1 MLLIINLAIIFIL
14 LVIILFNIKNVKH
27 QMIITLAIVSGLI
40 IFKIVFDKMI
50 KNNKKNDE
58 VENKYSVNNDNAIL
72 NNLNNLNT
80 NIYCGCSCGCNC
92 NTNKCNCDS
101 NCNTN
106 KCGCN
111 NNHHQKVNQFDLKN
125 LDYILN
131 DMKNLSNSKKKK
143 IDRVNVNKNEYI
155 FSKHSGNKDYHFKD
169 LHNGIFNERKNI
181 SEKGSLLLDNLDCS
195 NDNSCIIKP
204 TIYNFHEV

>member
-1 MLLIINLAIIFIL
+1 MLLIINLAIIFTL
-14 LVIILFNIKNVKH
+14 LIIILFNIKNVKH

-58 VENKYSVNNDNAIL
+58 VNNKYSVNNDNTIS
-72 NNLNNLNT
+72 NNLNNKKNSNT
-80 NIYCGCSCGCNC
+80 NPKCGCSFSCNC
-92 NTNKCNCDS
+92 NSHKS
-101 NCNTN
+101 NCHN
-106 KCGCN
+106 KQ
-111 NNHHQKVNQFDLKN
+111 HQNVNQFDLKN
-125 LDYILN
+125 LDFILN
-131 DMKNLSNSKKKK
+131 DMKNLSNSEEKK
-143 IDRVNVNKNEYI
+143 IDRVNVNKNEYV

-181 SEKGSLLLDNLDCS
+181 SEKGSLLLDKLDCS

-204 TIYNFHEV
+204 TIYNFHQV

>member
-1 MLLIINLAIIFIL
+1 MLLIINLAIIFTL

-58 VENKYSVNNDNAIL
+58 VENKYFVNNDNTIS
-72 NNLNNLNT
+72 NNSNT
-80 NIYCGCSCGCNC
+80 NSNTNFNCGC
-92 NTNKCNCDS
+92 K
-101 NCNTN
+101 TN
-106 KCGCN
+106 KCGCS
-111 NNHHQKVNQFDLKN
+111 NNHHEKVNLFDLKH
-125 LDYILN
+125 LDFILN
-131 DMKNLSNSKKKK
+131 DMKNLSNSEEKK
-143 IDRVNVNKNEYI
+143 IDRVNVNKNEYV

-204 TIYNFHEV
+204 TIYNFHKV

>member
-1 MLLIINLAIIFIL
+1 MLLIINLAIIFTL

-58 VENKYSVNNDNAIL
+58 VENKYSVNNDNAI
-72 NNLNNLNT
+72 LNNLNT

-204 TIYNFHEV
+204 TIYNFHKV